1 MALDDRDIDLLVEL
15 LLTIAVLLLPSTGG
29 AKSGHHIG
37 DFLPNKDEVDK
48 AFSKRLAAQ
57 LSGEPLDDDAEPA
70 AAAVTATGPAVVLPA
85 SSKGHKLMSKMG
97 WTAGSSLGSKGDGI
111 VAPIAAGNVK
121 LNTLGIGLFCW
132 AIIALAVY
140 ALPFFVALIIGMMTF
155 HSDAGLIG
163 AMLIATAGGALTL
176 IAGLVL
182 TALGIGG
189 AA

>member
-121 LNTLGIGLFCW
+121 LNTLGIGAESKPGETDDIYEL
-132 AIIALAVY
+132 Y
-140 ALPFFVALIIGMMTF
+140 KHRMMTAYRNRPNPLNNPR
-155 HSDAGLIG
+155 HQYY
-163 AMLIATAGGALTL
+163 
-176 IAGLVL
+176 
-182 TALGIGG
+182 
-189 AA
+189 